1 MRNNRYIHYVARFG
15 SQYTSGV
22 VDVAPQTTPVEVHEG
37 IQFFV
42 CNQLGLNELHQKD
55 IVVEKMRPLE

>member
-1 MRNNRYIHYVARFG
+1 MRNNRYVHYVARFG
-15 SQYTSGV
+15 SQYISGV
-22 VDVAPQTTPVEVHEG
+22 VDVSPQTTPLEVHEG

-42 CNQLGLNELHQKD
+42 CNQLGLNELHKKD

>member
-1 MRNNRYIHYVARFG
+1 MRDGRYVHYVARFG
-15 SQYTSGV
+15 SQYVSGV
-22 VDVAPQTTPVEVHEG
+22 ADVARQTTPVEVHEG

-42 CNQLGLNELHQKD
+42 CNKLGLNELHQKD